1 MIERIK
7 KRLKRRV
14 AASETAASF
23 RDRYEAAERRRLQM
37 LDRLNSLPEPARK
50 HPGYR
55 RALTLLNESF
65 RKARIAERA
74 AILQAAEWLIDVI
87 ETLTL
92 IAPIPHGR
100 VSRYSIT

>member
-14 AASETAASF
+14 AASKVASNF

-37 LDRLNSLPEPARK
+37 LDRLKNLPEPARS

-65 RKARIAERA
+65 RKARIAQRV

-92 IAPIPHGR
+92 IA
-100 VSRYSIT
+100 

>member
-1 MIERIK
+1 MIDRIK
-7 KRLKRRV
+7 KLKRRV
-14 AASETAASF
+14 SSSNAASSF
-23 RDRYEAAERRRLQM
+23 RDRYEAAERRRKQM
-37 LDRLNSLPEPARK
+37 LDRLNDLPEPARS

-65 RKARIAERA
+65 RSGRIAQRM

-92 IAPIPHGR
+92 M
-100 VSRYSIT
+100 T